1 MQNLKIFDLGSNRS
15 LAAEIAKH
23 VGRELGDVTVKEFDD
38 GEKYVQFNENLR
50 GKRVFLIESTNQ
62 PDGNIITLLLA
73 LDAVRRAG
81 GNPIA
86 VIPYFGYGR
95 QERKS
100 APREPISARLMT
112 DLIEIA
118 GAHGVLTMD
127 LHANAIEGFFKN
139 AKLDQLYARPVFLDY
154 IARTFEELITK
165 DQLAIGSPDASGA
178 GPGRARAY
186 AKHLSNRFGGK
197 TIPLIVLDKRR
208 DEHNKSEVNYV
219 LGDVEDKVVMLVDDI
234 FDTCGT
240 IIGAAQTLV
249 NRGAKEVMAAG
260 THGIFSRGALAKLRS
275 SVLTKV
281 FVTNTIHNPQVI
293 ELSAEPNSKIKIISV
308 GELFGKAILKVNNN
322 ESVSGLFDS

>member
-1 MQNLKIFDLGSNRS
+1 MKNLKIFDLGSNKS
-15 LAAEIAKH
+15 LASEIAKH
-23 VGRELGDVTVKEFDD
+23 AERELGDVTVKEFKD

-62 PDGNIITLLLA
+62 PDGNILTLLLA
-73 LDAVRRAG
+73 LDAVKRAG

-100 APREPISARLMT
+100 APREPISARLMA
-112 DLIEIA
+112 DLIETS

-139 AKLDQLYARPVFLDY
+139 TKLDQLYARPVFLDY
-154 IARTFEELITK
+154 FTKIFEELINN
-165 DQLAIGSPDASGA
+165 DQFIIGSPDASGA

-186 AKHLSNRFGGK
+186 AKHLSARFGGK
-197 TIPLIVLDKRR
+197 NIPLVVLDKRR
-208 DEHNKSEVNYV
+208 DEHNKSEINYV
-219 LGDVEDKVVMLVDDI
+219 LGDVENKVVMLVDDI

-260 THGIFSRGALAKLRS
+260 THGIFSQGALAKLHS
-275 SVLTKV
+275 SILTKI

-293 ELSAEPNSKIKIISV
+293 ELSTEPNSKVRIISV
-308 GELFGKAILKVNNN
+308 GELFGKAILKINND
-322 ESVSGLFDS
+322 ESVSGLFNS